1 VREIVT
7 SFVDAVPPEGEEP
20 YFAFCATLRIF
31 GDLGDLDVIS
41 SGLGLCPTRSY
52 HKGERKFPH
61 RADVWPRDGWLY
73 QPPVDESRPLEEH
86 IMALWDR
93 LRPHMAF
100 LKSLRAMHQVD
111 IFCGYR
117 SNSGTAGF
125 EVSHKCLGLF
135 IELEVPFGVSV
146 IIA

>member
-1 VREIVT
+1 MDDFPT
-7 SFVDAVPPEGEEP
+7 SFADALAPEGEQP
-20 YFAFCATLRIF
+20 YFCFSASLRIF
-31 GDLGDLDVIS
+31 GDIGDLDHIS
-41 SGLGLCPTRSY
+41 RILGLQPTRI
-52 HKGERKFPH
+52 HRKGERKS
-61 RADVWPRDGWLY
+61 PRRPDTWQEDAWLY
-73 QPPVDESRPLEEH
+73 QPPVDENRPLEVH

-100 LKSLRAMHQVD
+100 LNSLKAKNRVD
-111 IFCGYR
+111 VICGYR

-135 IELEVPFGVSV
+135 IELEIPFGVSV